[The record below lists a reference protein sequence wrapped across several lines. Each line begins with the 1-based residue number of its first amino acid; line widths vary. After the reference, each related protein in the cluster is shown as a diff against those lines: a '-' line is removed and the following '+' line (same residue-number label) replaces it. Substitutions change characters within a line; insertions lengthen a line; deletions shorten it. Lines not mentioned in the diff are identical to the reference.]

1 MTYLKSLNCPRVSNF
16 ELLDGVDRVSRSIEG
31 CNKLAESALGQTKMH
46 QNPEDP
52 NPQCDRMGDIFSGIN
67 RVDAT
72 LVDCI
77 NMAEDTLQ
85 QGNSKK
91 RHMTAKPCGKTDKA
105 NPQLDRMGQPNSG
118 TDQASSSKSSNT
130 LFWSSVRSGL

>member
-1 MTYLKSLNCPRVSNF
+1 MTYLKSLNRPRVNNF
-16 ELLDGVDRVSRSIEG
+16 ELLDGVDRVSQSIEG
-31 CNKLAESALGQTKMH
+31 CIKLAQSALGQTKMH

-52 NPQCDRMGDIFSGIN
+52 NPRCDRMGDIFSGIN

-85 QGNSKK
+85 QGISK
-91 RHMTAKPCGKTDKA
+91 
-105 NPQLDRMGQPNSG
+105 
-118 TDQASSSKSSNT
+118 
-130 LFWSSVRSGL
+130 